1 MLCSGDCATRW
12 AKANLQDV
20 LDLRAHFNDMR
31 SGSKAHKRKRYEDA
45 GASEEDEDGNV
56 VRQLNMDDMDVD
68 DEVDSLGKS
77 QDNILSQLSKTCK
90 QYTPNTSKSGYKKAR
105 KHFKTVCEIL
115 GEICDEAEEES
126 SSCGES
132 SQSEDEDE
140 SKARK
145 RKHPNEADGL
155 ESSPKVAPSEK
166 SAVMSGKNLF
176 VDSSSSDSDE
186 DDAAGASAP
195 ERPSDTEREEVPP
208 CVFTFA
214 SLEEQI
220 HWHNVLWPF
229 QLQADS

>member
-1 MLCSGDCATRW
+1 MHPAETRTW
-12 AKANLQDV
+12 GQPPHWL
-20 LDLRAHFNDMR
+20 
-31 SGSKAHKRKRYEDA
+31 
-45 GASEEDEDGNV
+45 SEEDEDGNV

-140 SKARK
+140 SVHK
-145 RKHPNEADGL
+145 RL
-155 ESSPKVAPSEK
+155 E
-166 SAVMSGKNLF
+166 
-176 VDSSSSDSDE
+176 DE
-186 DDAAGASAP
+186 MMNNS
-195 ERPSDTEREEVPP
+195 
-208 CVFTFA
+208 
-214 SLEEQI
+214 I
-220 HWHNVLWPF
+220 Y
-229 QLQADS
+229 